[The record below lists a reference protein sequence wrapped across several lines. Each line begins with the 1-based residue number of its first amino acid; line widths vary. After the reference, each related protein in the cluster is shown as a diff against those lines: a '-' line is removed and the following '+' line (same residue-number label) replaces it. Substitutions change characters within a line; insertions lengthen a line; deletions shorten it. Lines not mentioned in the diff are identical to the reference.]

1 MHKKLHF
8 IACFKSIYLIYKND
22 SNPNLR
28 VSFFVCAWQKRK
40 TLNSPNKKQTCEIQ
54 SCSHQSLTLR
64 QTKTLTEQLTLPI
77 ADAQFFS
84 HGDSLEVGES
94 KGLCVAVRTNYSPSS
109 TKSPALMPLSATLW
123 NSLIVR
129 RAVGNRN
136 SLYSW
141 TVKQVSL
148 T

>member
-8 IACFKSIYLIYKND
+8 IACFKIIYLIYKND
-22 SNPNLR
+22 SNQIWEYLC
-28 VSFFVCAWQKRK
+28 VCAWQKRK

-84 HGDSLEVGES
+84 HADSLEVGES

>member
-22 SNPNLR
+22 SNQIWEYLC
-28 VSFFVCAWQKRK
+28 VCAWQKRK

>member
-22 SNPNLR
+22 SNQIWEYLC
-28 VSFFVCAWQKRK
+28 VCAWQKRK

-84 HGDSLEVGES
+84 HADSLEVGES

>member
-22 SNPNLR
+22 SNQIWEYLC
-28 VSFFVCAWQKRK
+28 VCAWQKRK

-109 TKSPALMPLSATLW
+109 AKSPVLMPLSATLW

>member
-22 SNPNLR
+22 SNQIWEYLC
-28 VSFFVCAWQKRK
+28 VCAWQKRK

-84 HGDSLEVGES
+84 HADSLEVGES

-109 TKSPALMPLSATLW
+109 AKSPALMPLSATLW